1 MPEFTEELYFSTIAE
16 WNAKL
21 KAKQISAVDL
31 ARAFSARLEKFGPRY
46 NALALPLTERAVR
59 QAKAA
64 DDDIKRDRFRSPL
77 HGVPF
82 GVKDLLSLA
91 GKPTTWG
98 AKPFAAQV
106 FDYDATAL
114 KKLDKAGAVLVG
126 KLAMVEL
133 AGGGGYRFAAASLT
147 GPGINPWDRT
157 RWSGGSS
164 SGPGSTVAAG
174 LVPFAIGSETSGSI
188 LTPAAFCGITGLR
201 PTYGLVSRHGAMA
214 LSWTMDKLGPMART
228 AHDCGLVLAAIAG
241 GDPADP
247 SSLERGFRYPVSG
260 GPDAAGAS
268 PCRRARRTGSRPRW
282 RPTSPRRS

>member
-1 MPEFTEELYFSTIAE
+1 MAEFTEEIFFSTVAE
-16 WNAKL
+16 WSAKL
-21 KAKQISAVDL
+21 KAKQISAQEL

-46 NALALPLTERAVR
+46 NALALPLTERAIR
-59 QAKAA
+59 QAKIA

-114 KKLDKAGAVLVG
+114 KKLEKVGAVLVG
-126 KLAMVEL
+126 KLSMVEL
-133 AGGGGYRFAAASLT
+133 AGGGGYRFPAASLF

-164 SGPGSTVAAG
+164 SGPGSAVSAG
-174 LVPFAIGSETSGSI
+174 LVPFALGSETSGSI
-188 LTPAAFCGITGLR
+188 LTPAAYCGVTGLR
-201 PTYGLVSRHGAMA
+201 PTYGLVSRFGAMPLA
-214 LSWTMDKLGPMART
+214 WTLDKIGPMCRSAE
-228 AHDCGLVLAAIAG
+228 DCGLVLAAIAG
-241 GDPADP
+241 GDSNDP
-247 SSLERGFRYPVSG
+247 GSAGKNFYFAPQFTRG
-260 GPDAAGAS
+260 
-268 PCRRARRTGSRPRW
+268 
-282 RPTSPRRS
+282 